1 MEKIYALQSN
11 EIILALVNEKEEHG
25 YFARNS
31 GNSITNIHV
40 IPVVHHGEKRLRLKF
55 PYDEELL
62 ERIREIPDC
71 RWSATMHGWHVPD
84 NYKSYEV
91 LESNNLKIVQ
101 KTEPAR
107 QNFRYQKND
116 KIPSKKNDGHIQTFT
131 RWLKGQRYSEKTIA
145 TYTDAISVFF
155 RFYNH
160 KDPLEINSDDIIRF
174 NYEYII
180 KNKYSSTYQNQVI
193 SALKLFLSRISKKN
207 IILDEIERPRKAQH
221 LPEILAKEEVAKLIR
236 GIRNLKHRSIIS
248 LIYACGLR
256 RSELLDLKL
265 NSIDSK
271 RGLLIIKSAKG
282 NKDRIV
288 PIPSN
293 LVEILRNYYTRY
305 KPKYWLFEGVN
316 KGEKY
321 SEASLWKIFKLAR
334 LKAGISKNVTLHTLR
349 HSYATHLLET
359 GTDLRHIQV
368 LLGHKSSK
376 TTEIYTH
383 VSSSAI
389 QNIKSPFENLKL

>member
-1 MEKIYALQSN
+1 MEKMYTIRPN
-11 EIILALVNEKEEHG
+11 EIMPVAVNEKDGLE
-25 YFARNS
+25 YFNYHS
-31 GNSITNIHV
+31 GNNYTCISV
-40 IPVVHHGEKRLRLKF
+40 IPVIHRGEKRLRLQF
-55 PYDEELL
+55 PYDEEVLD
-62 ERIREIPDC
+62 RIREIPDC
-71 RWSATMHGWHVPD
+71 RWSATMHSWHVPD

-101 KTEPAR
+101 KIEPAR
-107 QNFRYQKND
+107 QNFRYQKKD
-116 KIPSKKNDGHIQTFT
+116 KVPSKKNDGHIQSFT
-131 RWLKGQRYSEKTIA
+131 KWMKGNRYSEKTIGA
-145 TYTDAISVFF
+145 YVDAISVFF
-155 RFYNH
+155 RFCNH

-180 KNKYSSTYQNQVI
+180 KNKYSSNYQNQVI
-193 SALKLFLSRISKKN
+193 SALKLFLSRISKKD
-207 IILDEIERPRKAQH
+207 IILDEIERPRKAQR
-221 LPEILAKEEVAKLIR
+221 LPEILAKEEVEEMIK

-256 RSELLDLKL
+256 RGELLDLKL
-265 NSIDSK
+265 NSVDSK

-334 LKAGISKNVTLHTLR
+334 LEAGISKNVTLHTLR

-383 VSSSAI
+383 VSSSTI